1 MMCAT
6 LAFAQVDFSQ
16 LRYGVRAGFGGGMVD
31 VKLEDDDNESQNGFQ
46 YFIGAAVEL
55 PVWKFIRVTGE
66 IYFEHTGV
74 SDHIKSMRMT
84 GATAGDATIFT
95 DVTTKYP
102 LNYIHIPIMAR
113 ACFVKDFIFVET
125 GPQIGFLVGNVKTHT
140 EGTITTKPN
149 SPMFPSQV
157 QKINED
163 NDNPDHIKRTH
174 AGWVLGWGGNFGS
187 ARQFSAG
194 IRICFGLN
202 DLQDPDYKIDGCRV
216 THSDVQLSMRY
227 WF

>member
-1 MMCAT
+1 MCWTVAS
-6 LAFAQVDFSQ
+6 AQIDFSQ

-55 PVWKFIRVTGE
+55 PVWKFIRLTGE

-84 GATAGDATIFT
+84 GATAADATIFT

-125 GPQIGFLVGNVKTHT
+125 GPQIGFLVGDIKTHT

-163 NDNPDHIKRTH
+163 TRTE
-174 AGWVLGWGGNFGS
+174 
-187 ARQFSAG
+187 R
-194 IRICFGLN
+194 RMM
-202 DLQDPDYKIDGCRV
+202 
-216 THSDVQLSMRY
+216 HSPCTSMRPLNGIVSGTVRIVRSCGRIASPTTPLPRVAPCMSTP
-227 WF
+227 FS